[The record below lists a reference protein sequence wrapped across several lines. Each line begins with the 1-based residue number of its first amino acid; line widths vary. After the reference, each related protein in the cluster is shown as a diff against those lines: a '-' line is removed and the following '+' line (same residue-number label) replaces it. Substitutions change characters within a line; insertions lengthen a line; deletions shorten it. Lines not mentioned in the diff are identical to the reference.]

1 MMNNA
6 ESFNGDNISFSA
18 KELYAQAYQHN
29 EKGER
34 DKMYEISTILIR
46 KYPESKEAKWAIRNF
61 SPFWSSGEKRVIN
74 IQSYFT
80 FGRGFLHAFGFFIP
94 IYNIVRFIE
103 ITKGRTLR
111 PLWIAI
117 LFSLVILNTFVL
129 KSSVP
134 SIYPVGFLSLL
145 FLIFWLL
152 YKQSTIQYAFGNIV
166 GLLIMSA
173 LWTLISLASVRVF

>member
-1 MMNNA
+1 MSSS
-6 ESFNGDNISFSA
+6 ESFNHNDISFSA
-18 KELYAQAYQHN
+18 KNLYAQAYQHN

-34 DKMYEISTILIR
+34 DKVYEISTILIR
-46 KYPESKEAKWAIRNF
+46 KYAESKEAKWAIRNF
-61 SPFWSSGEKRVIN
+61 SPFWSPSERKVIN

-80 FGRGFLHAFGFFIP
+80 FGRGLLHGFGFFIP
-94 IYNIVRFIE
+94 IYNIIRFLE

-117 LFSLVILNTFVL
+117 LFLLVILNAFVL

-145 FLIFWLL
+145 YLIFWFL
-152 YKQSTIQYAFGNIV
+152 YKQSTIQYAFGNLMGI
-166 GLLIMSA
+166 LIMSA
-173 LWTLISLASVRVF
+173 LLILISVASVSLF